1 MIEVLLIFKGDS
13 EFEMVFGILKL
24 SSFNIRP
31 IAIKKFYNNIAI
43 YEKEDFR
50 RYHKEEA
57 EKAFIFV
64 SSLAYIPSCDYVSDK
79 FRH

>member
-1 MIEVLLIFKGDS
+1 MIEILIIFKNDS
-13 EFEMVFGILKL
+13 EFKMVFVIPKL
-24 SSFNIRP
+24 SFNIRP
-31 IAIKKFYNNIAI
+31 LGAKKCYDDIVI

-57 EKAFIFV
+57 EKAFSFV

>member
-1 MIEVLLIFKGDS
+1 
-13 EFEMVFGILKL
+13 MVFAVPQL
-24 SSFNIRP
+24 SFNLIP
-31 IAIKKFYNNIAI
+31 IVIKKFYDNIAI
-43 YEKEDFR
+43 YEKEVFS
-50 RYHKEEA
+50 RYHKGEA

>member
-1 MIEVLLIFKGDS
+1 MIENLLISKDDS
-13 EFEMVFGILKL
+13 ELKMVFFIPKL
-24 SSFNIRP
+24 SFNIRP
-31 IAIKKFYNNIAI
+31 LDTKKFNDNIVI
-43 YEKEDFR
+43 YEKEDFM